1 MFGRQTVSALISHSP
16 QEISAMY
23 GRLSKEQQQEVFDYI
38 KNISARPPAQH
49 NLARYFGVLKLSSD
63 ALQIQQAMRDEWR

>member
-1 MFGRQTVSALISHSP
+1 MFGRQTVSALVSHSP

-23 GRLSKEQQQEVFDYI
+23 GRLSQAQQQEVFDYI
-38 KNISARPPAQH
+38 KNLSARAPTQH
-49 NLARYFGVLKLSSD
+49 NLERYFGVLKLSSD

>member
-1 MFGRQTVSALISHSP
+1 MSALVSHSP

-23 GRLSKEQQQEVFDYI
+23 GRLSPAQQQEVFDYI
-38 KNISARPPAQH
+38 KNISASAPAQS
-49 NLARYFGVLKLSSD
+49 NLGKHFGVLKRSSD

>member
-1 MFGRQTVSALISHSP
+1 MSALVSHSP

-23 GRLSKEQQQEVFDYI
+23 GRLSQAQQQEVFDYI
-38 KNISARPPAQH
+38 KNLSARAPTQH
-49 NLARYFGVLKLSSD
+49 NLERYFGVLKLASD